1 MKVVNLG
8 IRVNLPVILLLFQSI
23 KIVHFLLA
31 TELGIGQVHAART
44 IWCEADEGILAY
56 EIRLIRSKVAA
67 LLIHQIPWYSLG

>member
-8 IRVNLPVILLLFQSI
+8 IRVNLLVMLLLFQSI

-31 TELGIGQVHAART
+31 PELGIGQVHAAGT
-44 IWCEADEGILAY
+44 IWCETDESILAY

-67 LLIHQIPWYSLG
+67 LLVYQIPWYSLG